1 MNKRQRKKE
10 QQKIKT
16 QVIEYLEIVKS
27 NSQRVMNNHKH
38 MDVDTFGIIIDRI
51 KDEIKEM

>member
-27 NSQRVMNNHKH
+27 NSQIVMSDHKH
-38 MDVDTFGIIIDRI
+38 MNVDAFGLVIDRL
-51 KDEIKEM
+51 KHEIQNM